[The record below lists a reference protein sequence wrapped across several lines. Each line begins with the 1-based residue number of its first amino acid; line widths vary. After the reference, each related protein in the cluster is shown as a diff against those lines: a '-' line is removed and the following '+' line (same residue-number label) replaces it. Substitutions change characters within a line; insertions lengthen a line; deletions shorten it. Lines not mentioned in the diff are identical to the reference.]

1 MMWTFL
7 WALFLLVVFWQ
18 IYNDNDIWPGDF

>member
-1 MMWTFL
+1 MMWAFL
-7 WALFLLVVFWQ
+7 WALFFLVVIWQ